1 MNHENERWISAES
14 AVAWSP
20 YQFVML
26 KKELSQKAKLSIYQ
40 SVYVPFLIRGHE
52 LLVMTKRIR

>member
-40 SVYVPFLIRGHE
+40 SVYVPFLI
-52 LLVMTKRIR
+52 